1 MWTIYKKQIIQKFKV
16 TGDSQYIYQNETDKA
31 CFQHDMAYGD
41 FKDLYRRTASDKI
54 LHDKASD
61 IAKNLKYDGYQC
73 RLASMVYKF
82 FHKKTSD
89 NGIKNK
95 NISNKELAKELH
107 KPIIKNEKYT
117 HLL

>member
-61 IAKNLKYDGYQC
+61 IAKIWSMMDINADFLQWSISFFIKKLLIMVLKIRIFQ
-73 RLASMVYKF
+73 
-82 FHKKTSD
+82 T
-89 NGIKNK
+89 KN
-95 NISNKELAKELH
+95 
-107 KPIIKNEKYT
+107 
-117 HLL
+117 